1 MKKCLVRHPIHL
13 VAGELYLFHPI
24 DRQCPA
30 SSSLWGVFDKR
41 AGGTVYLES
50 SSRNLR
56 EFRIWHDLPERYRY
70 IRCATHDELRDYF
83 SSLTCYEC
91 RRSSG
96 RQIVRRWRDDG

>member
-1 MKKCLVRHPIHL
+1 MKRCLVRHPINL

-56 EFRIWHDLPERYRY
+56 EFRIWHHLPERYRY

-91 RRSSG
+91 RRSAG
-96 RQIVRRWRDDG
+96 RQIGRRCRDDG